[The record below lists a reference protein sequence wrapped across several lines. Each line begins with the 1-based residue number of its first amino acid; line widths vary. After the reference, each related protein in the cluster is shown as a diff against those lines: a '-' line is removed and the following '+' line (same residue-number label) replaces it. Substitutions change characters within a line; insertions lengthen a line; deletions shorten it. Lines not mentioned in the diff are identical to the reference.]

1 MPPSTP
7 PTSPPWWC
15 ERRSS
20 PQIVV
25 AGIGDPGHRRLY
37 RPGSPMP
44 ATTAFYRAKRIRG
57 ALHLLPRKNPRTSLS
72 RSRIHRL
79 DGQQYLKGLFL
90 QRLVVLPRIPR
101 SAAASQSFRIARPLR
116 TLYTV
121 EDMRRALLVL
131 TCLSLGLLPG
141 CAMHRSVKKSLAEK
155 RVRET
160 EARTAAEEWLA
171 LIDAANYPAASRS
184 NWRGCGPRRRRNNSF
199 ARWKAGASLS
209 AACSHENSSAR
220 LTRANSPARRTD
232 ITRAYC
238 FALRSHTN
246 PSRPSA

>member
-1 MPPSTP
+1 
-7 PTSPPWWC
+7 
-15 ERRSS
+15 
-20 PQIVV
+20 
-25 AGIGDPGHRRLY
+25 
-37 RPGSPMP
+37 MP

-141 CAMHRSVKKSLAEK
+141 CAMHRPVKKSLAEK

-171 LIDAANYPAASRS
+171 LIDAANYPAAYALELARLRAATTEEQFVRSMEGRRQPFGRVLSRKFIGS
-184 NWRGCGPRRRRNNSF
+184 AYTRKLTGAPDGYYESILFRTSF
-199 ARWKAGASLS
+199 AHKSVAAERVILS
-209 AACSHENSSAR
+209 RENDGWR
-220 LTRANSPARRTD
+220 VVDYRV
-232 ITRAYC
+232 Y
-238 FALRSHTN
+238 
-246 PSRPSA
+246 